1 MRSFLYKMPGAEP
14 ESTWT
19 PDDWAAVN
27 EHSRQTGAAV
37 MRVVLLISATV
48 NVLLWY
54 LEWSGQAIRVPAAL
68 HIGLLALTL
77 GVLYGPGAEL
87 LRRWPTAVGL
97 LVLVPTVAAL
107 GAWLGADA
115 GPRSFAWLYLL
126 GTTTV
131 VFVVR
136 IVPRIG
142 ITALLM
148 GVAVLGYVLAA
159 GPDVWQSPQLPT
171 QLSFL
176 AFVIVISTG
185 NGHYT
190 FWVSSGA
197 ALQRVRM
204 AERQGELAKLHAQ
217 LEGRV
222 SGQKAELGAL
232 AEHLRQVRDRERLTL
247 RREIRAELAPELEG
261 LRRCVESLEREPT
274 TNQAAALLAQTEG
287 GMERAHEVFRRI
299 LNRLHPMVLEQLGLP
314 AALRW
319 LAEDAEKRCGIPVE
333 LQVDLGTR
341 TRSEEEDRL
350 VFLTVRDGLRRSEA
364 AGPPTEWEVQVK
376 PHASGGAL
384 VVEVIDDIGDDWD
397 PNTAGVLF
405 VGVREQVLA
414 SGGAVSA
421 AGDGQR
427 GLLRAVIPSKDDS

>member
-232 AEHLRQVRDRERLTL
+232 AEHLRPVRDRERLTL
-247 RREIRAELAPELEG
+247 RPEIRAELAPDGG
-261 LRRCVESLEREPT
+261 LVDDFVINDTGTMIHVINAPS
-274 TNQAAALLAQTEG
+274 
-287 GMERAHEVFRRI
+287 
-299 LNRLHPMVLEQLGLP
+299 P
-314 AALRW
+314 AATVSSGKSAPAAW
-319 LAEDAEKRCGIPVE
+319 LPFSSHTIRNTIGQ
-333 LQVDLGTR
+333 LLS
-341 TRSEEEDRL
+341 RSCTQSCPPSWDR
-350 VFLTVRDGLRRSEA
+350 
-364 AGPPTEWEVQVK
+364 
-376 PHASGGAL
+376 SG
-384 VVEVIDDIGDDWD
+384 
-397 PNTAGVLF
+397 F
-405 VGVREQVLA
+405 
-414 SGGAVSA
+414 SA
-421 AGDGQR
+421 KSRLPQT
-427 GLLRAVIPSKDDS
+427 